1 MAVFEDEVIGY
12 ELVDYLKF
20 EIIVI
25 SEVSANDGKK
35 HLLMK
40 IQNTLVK

>member
-25 SEVSANDGKK
+25 KRRSANDQKT
-35 HLLMK
+35 LVNENT
-40 IQNTLVK
+40 NTLVK